1 MKTVACIFFL
11 VVAINAVAETLFKVV
26 GPDGKITYTDR
37 PPADG
42 KSTTTL
48 RFADAPSTPL
58 PDAVLKYQAALQKS
72 MQSRL
77 SQAKKADAIGA
88 TTLFSA
94 VWCGYCTRAKAY
106 LQAERSKRRAAA
118 ARRWQATNRFQRKRV
133 RQFLFSKKITANG
146 FYQFAVIFGFAFRAA
161 IDSRLNVKKLQE
173 FFL

>member
-11 VVAINAVAETLFKVV
+11 VAAFNAVAETLFKVV

-58 PDAVLKYQAALQKS
+58 PDSVLKYQTALQKS

-77 SQAKKADAIGA
+77 SQAKKVDAIGA

-106 LQAERSKRRAAA
+106 LQARGIRYREIDIDTPDGGQAYFEASGRSGVPLLLADGKR
-118 ARRWQATNRFQRKRV
+118 QTG
-133 RQFLFSKKITANG
+133 FSESSYDSFFFPKK
-146 FYQFAVIFGFAFRAA
+146 
-161 IDSRLNVKKLQE
+161 
-173 FFL
+173 